1 MDMDTNERLDSMIQK
16 LFIKY
21 PGVNINN
28 FDEFF
33 NQPPGFLKDFSDYA
47 YELLKFNDYIKM
59 SGNKRRDIRSL
70 YRLTALLLLGLA
82 YTSQRLSTLENPPEP
97 PE

>member
-1 MDMDTNERLDSMIQK
+1 METNERLDSMVQE
-16 LFIKY
+16 LFTKY
-21 PGVNINN
+21 SGVNINN
-28 FDEFF
+28 FDELF
-33 NQPPGFLKDFSDYA
+33 NQPPGFLKDFSEYS

-59 SGNKRRDIRSL
+59 SGNRQRDIRSL
-70 YRLTALLLLGLA
+70 YRLTALLLLGLV

>member
-1 MDMDTNERLDSMIQK
+1 METNERLDSMLQE
-16 LFIKY
+16 LFTNY
-21 PGVNINN
+21 SGVNINN

-33 NQPPGFLKDFSDYA
+33 NQPPGFLKDLSEYS

-59 SGNKRRDIRSL
+59 SGNRQRDIRSL
-70 YRLTALLLLGLA
+70 YRLTALLLLGLM